1 MSELHLIR
9 GTGPAAAKSPASH
22 DTAFIN
28 LSDAT
33 TAGGSL
39 GGVAPTDSPQLDV
52 SLDSLAAGSR
62 LGSYL
67 IMSKVGEGGM
77 GAVYKAHDTVL
88 NRTVALKVLSPQL
101 FRNREFLER
110 FRIEA
115 QAQARLNGP
124 NIVTLYSMFDVPN
137 SLVLVLEYIE
147 GQTLSQRLQNEGHLS
162 VAATVWVFE
171 QTLLGVD
178 RAHRMGIVHRDLKS
192 SNIFITSNR
201 EVKLMDFGVAKIMN
215 NDGPTQVGSVIG
227 TLRYISPEQING
239 QDADFRSDIYSL
251 GITLY
256 EAVTGTIPFN
266 KKTEYEYMNA
276 HLHDAP
282 PLPTSLNAS
291 IPKELEGVIL
301 KAIAKDPNDRF
312 QSAREFRNALLTLGI
327 KHVRAYRR
335 IKAHQRNTGDS
346 VVVAAQL
353 DATRTDLIADI
364 PKRLRWVSAWHTY
377 KPWIAV
383 GLSVISIAALSYRLW
398 SAQGRVDDVV
408 PPLMPPVAVVASSA
422 SPVSE
427 AEIFGPPVP
436 PELFTTAPTPAAVE
450 PVRVKSAAAAATAPK
465 PAPPT
470 KYDMLKHAWGE

>member
-9 GTGPAAAKSPASH
+9 GTGPAAKSPASH

-33 TAGGSL
+33 TAGGSV
-39 GGVAPTDSPQLDV
+39 GGVTHTDSPQLDI
-52 SLDSLAAGSR
+52 SLDTLAAGSR

-346 VVVAAQL
+346 VVAAQL
-353 DATRTDLIADI
+353 DATRTDLTADM
-364 PKRLRWVSAWHTY
+364 PERLRWVSAWHTY

-383 GLSVISIAALSYRLW
+383 GLSAISIAALSYRLW
-398 SAQGRVDDVV
+398 SAQGHVDGGV
-408 PPLMPPVAVVASSA
+408 PPLLPPVTVAASA
-422 SPVSE
+422 APE
-427 AEIFGPPVP
+427 TELFGPPVP
-436 PELFTTAPTPAAVE
+436 PELFAPAPAPAAVA
-450 PVRVKSAAAAATAPK
+450 PVRAKSATVVQKKEP
-465 PAPPT
+465 PA